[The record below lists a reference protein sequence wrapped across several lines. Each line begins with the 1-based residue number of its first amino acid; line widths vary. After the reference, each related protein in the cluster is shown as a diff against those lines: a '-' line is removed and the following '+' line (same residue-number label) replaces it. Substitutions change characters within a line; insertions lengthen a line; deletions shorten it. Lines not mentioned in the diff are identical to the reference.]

1 MQKVQNRTAAASW
14 VFPARAFTS
23 LTSVLAVLL
32 FCTNAWAEMRSVR
45 VKTANF
51 REAPSDIADVL
62 FTADRHYPVKILE
75 RKRGWARVK
84 DFEGEVA
91 WVAERLLGT
100 QKSVV
105 IVVEKTTA
113 RDKPEPNGA
122 PVFDAV
128 WSEAYAVKQTRAGW
142 VLVESA
148 DGKEG
153 WVSRDVTWGF
163 EP

>member
-1 MQKVQNRTAAASW
+1 MPVRNFASL
-14 VFPARAFTS
+14 FA
-23 LTSVLAVLL
+23 VLAVLL
-32 FCTNAWAEMRSVR
+32 FCTNAWAEMKSVR

-75 RKRGWARVK
+75 RKRGWAKVK
-84 DFEGEVA
+84 DFEGEIA

-100 QKSVV
+100 QRSVV
-105 IVVEKTTA
+105 VVVEKTIA
-113 RDKPEPNGA
+113 RDRPEADGA

-153 WVSRDVTWGF
+153 WVSRDVTWGI